1 VVDKRK
7 WQAGDRMIATAMI
20 WALLTILPAGP
31 ALALSELEEVQP
43 PAGETTADEP
53 APIDEPRNNPDLGP
67 DLGTD
72 FELPAPGPVIRIV
85 PQAED
90 RDAGPATA
98 ADFPPV
104 DILTDPG
111 QLPEPAQ
118 RMRQLII
125 DAASTGLIENLRALL
140 GSGPTA
146 TQLAFGQIDTD
157 PVDYL
162 RSVSGDGEG
171 QEILAI
177 LIDLLN
183 AGFVRID
190 ADGPEE
196 AFVWPYF
203 AALPL
208 DALTPPQKVEL
219 LRLVTAGDVED
230 MKAYGAYNFYRIGI
244 SPEGEWTFFLAGH

>member
-1 VVDKRK
+1 MVDKRK
-7 WQAGDRMIATAMI
+7 WQAGDRMIASAMV
-20 WALLTILPAGP
+20 WAMLTILPAGQ
-31 ALALSELEEVQP
+31 ALALSELQEVEP
-43 PAGETTADEP
+43 PSAETGQEAP
-53 APIDEPRNNPDLGP
+53 PPIDEPQSSPDVG
-67 DLGTD
+67 
-72 FELPAPGPVIRIV
+72 LPSPEPVIRAV
-85 PQAED
+85 PQTQDED
-90 RDAGPATA
+90 MDAAPAISREL
-98 ADFPPV
+98 PPV
-104 DILTDPG
+104 DILTDPAL
-111 QLPEPAQ
+111 LPEPVQ

-125 DAASTGLIENLRALL
+125 EAASTGIIDNLRALL

-157 PVDYL
+157 PVEYL

-177 LIDLLN
+177 LIDLLS

-190 ADGPEE
+190 ADEPDEI
-196 AFVWPYF
+196 FVWPYF
-203 AALPL
+203 AAVPL

-244 SPEGEWTFFLAGH
+244 SPEGEWIFFLAGH

>member
-1 VVDKRK
+1 MVDKRK
-7 WQAGDRMIATAMI
+7 WQAGDKMIASAMTL
-20 WALLTILPAGP
+20 ALLTILPAAP

-43 PAGETTADEP
+43 PAAETGQDEP
-53 APIDEPRNNPDLGP
+53 TPIDEPLDSPDLDP
-67 DLGTD
+67 DL
-72 FELPAPGPVIRIV
+72 ELPAPGPVIRIV

-90 RDAGPATA
+90 QDAGPATA

-104 DILTDPG
+104 DILTDPA

-125 DAASTGLIENLRALL
+125 DAAATGRIENLRALL
-140 GSGPTA
+140 GAGPTA
-146 TQLAFGQIDTD
+146 TQLAFGQIDAD
-157 PVDYL
+157 PVEYL

-183 AGFVRID
+183 TGFVRID
-190 ADGPEE
+190 AGEPEE
-196 AFVWPYF
+196 TFVWPYF
-203 AALPL
+203 AVLPL
-208 DALTPPQKVEL
+208 DALTPPQMVEL

>member
-1 VVDKRK
+1 MVDKRK
-7 WQAGDRMIATAMI
+7 RQAGNRKIASAMI
-20 WALLTILPAGP
+20 WALLTIFPTGQ
-31 ALALSELEEVQP
+31 ALALSELKEVQP
-43 PAGETTADEP
+43 APDDTGQDAPPPTVDEP
-53 APIDEPRNNPDLGP
+53 LSVPDLG
-67 DLGTD
+67 
-72 FELPAPGPVIRIV
+72 LPPAEPVIRAI
-85 PQAED
+85 PQTRDDDSAPAVAAEY
-90 RDAGPATA
+90 
-98 ADFPPV
+98 PPV
-104 DILTDPG
+104 DILSDPA

-125 DAASTGLIENLRALL
+125 EAASTGMVENLRALL

-157 PVDYL
+157 PVEYL

-183 AGFVRID
+183 AGFVRVD
-190 ADGPEE
+190 AGEPGET
-196 AFVWPYF
+196 FVWPYF

-244 SPEGEWTFFLAGH
+244 SPEGEWSFFLAGH

>member
-1 VVDKRK
+1 MVDKRK
-7 WQAGDRMIATAMI
+7 RQAGDRNIASAMI
-20 WALLTILPAGP
+20 WALLTILPASQ
-31 ALALSELEEVQP
+31 ALALSELQEIEP
-43 PAGETTADEP
+43 PAAETGQDGPPLTVEDP
-53 APIDEPRNNPDLGP
+53 QSSPDFG
-67 DLGTD
+67 
-72 FELPAPGPVIRIV
+72 LPAPEPVIRAV
-85 PQAED
+85 PQTEHPD
-90 RDAGPATA
+90 IDAAPAIA
-98 ADFPPV
+98 ADLPPV
-104 DILTDPG
+104 DILTDPA

-125 DAASTGLIENLRALL
+125 EAATTGEIDNLRALL

-146 TQLAFGQIDTD
+146 TQLAFGQIDAD
-157 PVDYL
+157 PVEYL
-162 RSVSGDGEG
+162 RSISGDGEG

-183 AGFVRID
+183 TGFVRVD
-190 ADGPEE
+190 PGEPGET
-196 AFVWPYF
+196 FLWPYF

-219 LRLVTAGDVED
+219 LRLVTAGDVDD